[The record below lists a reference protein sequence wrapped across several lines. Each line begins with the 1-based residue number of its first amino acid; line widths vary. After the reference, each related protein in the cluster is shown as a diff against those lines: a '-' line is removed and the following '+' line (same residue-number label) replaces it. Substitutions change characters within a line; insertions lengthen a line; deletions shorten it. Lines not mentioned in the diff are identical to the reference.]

1 MQETFEDAKWVIRAV
16 NQRWTAKTM
25 VNWGAT
31 EDLAVPAPLV
41 TTVVLLLKDTNI
53 IWHGNRVGTPVYVKR

>member
-25 VNWGAT
+25 VNRGAT

-53 IWHGNRVGTPVYVKR
+53 I